1 MNREQRRAAGK
12 KAKKDGNEDLE
23 QKMFLFGK
31 LQDECL
37 ACSKPFDKKNKEMVM
52 SWQVIVHEKE
62 EKVNLYCPDC
72 WNKAQEVIHSFIE
85 HIESK
90 DGGEE

>member
-12 KAKKDGNEDLE
+12 KAKKDGSKELE
-23 QKMFLFGK
+23 EKMFLFGK
-31 LQDECL
+31 LEDECL
-37 ACSKPFDKKNKEMVM
+37 ACSKPFDKTNKEMVM

-62 EKVNLYCPDC
+62 EKVNLYCPNC
-72 WNKAQEVIHSFIE
+72 WSKAQEVIHSFIE
-85 HIESK
+85 HIENK

>member
-12 KAKKDGNEDLE
+12 KAKKDENKELE
-23 QKMFLFGK
+23 EKMFLFGK
-31 LQDECL
+31 LEDECL
-37 ACSKPFDKKNKEMVM
+37 ACSKSFDKTNKEMVM

-72 WNKAQEVIHSFIE
+72 WSKAQEVIHNFIE
-85 HIESK
+85 HVENK
-90 DGGEE
+90 NGGEE

>member
-12 KAKKDGNEDLE
+12 KAKKDENKELE
-23 QKMFLFGK
+23 EKMFLFGK
-31 LQDECL
+31 LEDECL
-37 ACSKPFDKKNKEMVM
+37 ACSKSFDKTNKEMVM

-72 WNKAQEVIHSFIE
+72 WSKAQEVIHSFIE
-85 HIESK
+85 HIENK

>member
-12 KAKKDGNEDLE
+12 KAKKDGNKELE
-23 QKMFLFGK
+23 EKMFLFGK

-37 ACSKPFDKKNKEMVM
+37 ACSKPFDKTSKEMVM

-72 WNKAQEVIHSFIE
+72 WSKAQEVIHSFIE
-85 HIESK
+85 HIENK